1 MAYTLQPMIKIR
13 DMREDRAQTALAQA
27 RRARVQAE
35 QVWEA
40 KTEKRDKFEETKEE
54 RRDEIFKTVM
64 GQVVSLDTLD
74 EVRFAVGRIDEE
86 AVLLEQDQRKAADE
100 LEAKAQ
106 AAEVAHGQFVAAA
119 KDLAKIQEHR
129 KAWEEEDRRMQEM
142 RADAEMEE
150 FTGRKLVSEDDDT
163 FD

>member
-64 GQVVSLDTLD
+64 GQIVSLDTLD

-129 KAWEEEDRRMQEM
+129 KAWEEEDRKMQEM

>member
-129 KAWEEEDRRMQEM
+129 KAWEEEDRKMQEM